1 MSRGLFRELNMHRL
15 ILYSAAVLALAACAP
30 SPGATTANRV
40 DANQCFRPNLVR
52 NFTAPNDQTLYV
64 RTSSPDVF
72 QIETTFCRD
81 MTRALSIVL
90 EPVAGS
96 NLCVGDQATLR
107 SPATGPEPCRV
118 RIARKLTAE
127 ETAALPSRDRP

>member
-1 MSRGLFRELNMHRL
+1 MRRGLLRELNMHRL
-15 ILYSAAVLALAACAP
+15 ILSWAVVLALSACAP
-30 SPGATTANRV
+30 SPGVTTASRV
-40 DANQCFRPNLVR
+40 NATQCFRPNLVR

-64 RTSSPDVF
+64 RTSGADVF

-81 MTRALSIVL
+81 MTRALSVAL
-90 EPVAGS
+90 EPLSGS

-127 ETAALPSRDRP
+127 EIAALPSRDRP